1 MTKSVAGAKLFTSG
15 GDSRYIKKGENIM
28 DKILEDIKALLMQLI
43 EALKDLLFSKI
54 GDIEINV

>member
-1 MTKSVAGAKLFTSG
+1 
-15 GDSRYIKKGENIM
+15 M

-43 EALKDLLFSKI
+43 EALKDLLFSKL